1 MTDLKK
7 IKLSLEAELKEI
19 QSRVERIDDKLS
31 REEDD
36 NWHVIAVESKD
47 DEVLEEVGEVSQEH
61 ILQIKLALSR
71 LEAGEYGQCSSC
83 EGAIGKERL
92 EVLPYATKCVK
103 CS

>member
-1 MTDLKK
+1 MPDLKK
-7 IKLSLEAELKEI
+7 IKSSLEAELKEL
-19 QSRVERIDDKLS
+19 QSRVQRIDDKLS

-71 LEAGEYGQCSSC
+71 LEKGEYGKCSSC
-83 EGAIGKERL
+83 EGAIGEERL
-92 EVLPYATKCVK
+92 EVLPYATKCIK